1 LSGRLCGAKCV
12 CPKLENIMIIFE
24 RPGLG
29 RQIWVWVQRNFNSA
43 CQPRRTLQAETWIDC
58 AEGDEVCRRY
68 LWQRSVIA
76 SGAGA
81 IRERNTVQATMEGSG
96 KRRSSCTP
104 QNQGPFK
111 SKHNKSTGSSGGA
124 GQSKHV
130 CARVHVLALDPR
142 LPPLRRV
149 TWRNLRI
156 LKNNAQG
163 VFHAV
168 WNTPCAGFLKIRV
181 QGADFFILML
191 RNPILHAVCLV
202 ERGRGH
208 RASFIPGNEDTSFAG
223 VEVIR
228 TERFAAARAAELE
241 EACALLPHRIAPAAS
256 RLSDMGTPPARM
268 RLRRRAASYRPYK
281 MPLSVRLN
289 PRKKRRLSSG
299 MGVRVPCRA
308 CRRAVRL
315 LAAKQQADAGG
326 QTAVRASPTPL
337 LPTIV
342 MPSTVAPPL

>member
-1 LSGRLCGAKCV
+1 
-12 CPKLENIMIIFE
+12 M
-24 RPGLG
+24 
-29 RQIWVWVQRNFNSA
+29 
-43 CQPRRTLQAETWIDC
+43 
-58 AEGDEVCRRY
+58 CRGY

-76 SGAGA
+76 SGAAA

-96 KRRSSCTP
+96 KRRSRCTP
-104 QNQGPFK
+104 QNQNQGPFK
-111 SKHNKSTGSSGGA
+111 SKHSKSTGSSGGA
-124 GQSKHV
+124 GQSKHM
-130 CARVHVLALDPR
+130 CARVQVLALDPR
-142 LPPLRRV
+142 LPPLRRMHV
-149 TWRNLRI
+149 EQFANLQKQR
-156 LKNNAQG
+156 A
-163 VFHAV
+163 FHAV

-181 QGADFFILML
+181 QGADFFILGL

-208 RASFIPGNEDTSFAG
+208 RASFIPDHEDTSFAG

-228 TERFAAARAAELE
+228 AERFAAARAAELE

-315 LAAKQQADAGG
+315 LAAKQQADADD
-326 QTAVRASPTPL
+326 QAAVRASPTPL
-337 LPTIV
+337 LPNIL